1 MTSTGTQASAGS
13 LRAACRVLFGHPL
26 VRWFNSRRR
35 RRGLVGGYVL
45 LLALFPTVTSMTD
58 QLWPAMVLLLPV
70 VIASFLLGGV
80 TDGLF
85 DRPLSTLDERQ
96 RHLRHTVF
104 ANPYFTGASVG
115 IAAGLVVA
123 AALGSDQSAN
133 TGWSVAMLMLVF
145 ILPTIV
151 LAWKLPAE
159 VDDGE

>member
-1 MTSTGTQASAGS
+1 MTSTATQSSGF

-26 VRWFNSRRR
+26 VRWFNSRGRR
-35 RRGLVGGYVL
+35 RVLVAGYVL
-45 LLALFPTVTSMTD
+45 LLALFPTVTSMTN
-58 QLWPAMVLLLPV
+58 QLWPALVLLLPT
-70 VIASFLLGGV
+70 VIASLLLGGV

-85 DRPLSTLDERQ
+85 DRPLSALDERQ

-104 ANPYFTGASVG
+104 TNPYLTGASLG
-115 IAAGLVVA
+115 IAAGLLLAV
-123 AALGSDQSAN
+123 ALGSDRPAT

-145 ILPTIV
+145 TLPTIV